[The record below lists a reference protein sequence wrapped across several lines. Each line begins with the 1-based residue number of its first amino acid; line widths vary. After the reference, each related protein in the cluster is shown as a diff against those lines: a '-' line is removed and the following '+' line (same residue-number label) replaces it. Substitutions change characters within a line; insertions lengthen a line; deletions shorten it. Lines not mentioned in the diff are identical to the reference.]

1 MNGRFAIVSMV
12 HNAPN
17 TTWYTWVGVAWAEPV
32 LERMCIWFFF
42 TWQHQS
48 YHITILHSRD
58 VFISNHLNMNSGKT
72 IQANCCYAGVAH
84 WYIYDSQYC
93 QYIYIYTHTACL
105 PPFLGCILSD
115 PYSCRLCCINR
126 CERSFMTSEC
136 LGIIGMR
143 HCSPCFGSWCWL
155 SWPFMCLGLSWQDPA
170 PGNQFLGGI
179 MKLLWWLATIIM
191 TAATSTS
198 PSWKDLCLKRY
209 PILLPVTRSMSGQ
222 GMCFGDDQPH
232 RPQMRFDLPSRKGI
246 PFHLVALAIPGYSY
260 SILL

>member
-1 MNGRFAIVSMV
+1 MLQTPHGIHEWRLLGLNLFLKECAFDFSSHDKTSHITLRFSILAMCLFPIIWTWTVAKQYKPTAAMQVLLIGISTIVSIV
-12 HNAPN
+12 N
-17 TTWYTWVGVAWAEPV
+17 
-32 LERMCIWFFF
+32 
-42 TWQHQS
+42 
-48 YHITILHSRD
+48 
-58 VFISNHLNMNSGKT
+58 
-72 IQANCCYAGVAH
+72 
-84 WYIYDSQYC
+84 
-93 QYIYIYTHTACL
+93 IYIYTHTAYIYSACL

-155 SWPFMCLGLSWQDPA
+155 SWPFMCLGLSWQGPA